1 MSCDIKIHNGTD
13 DSAVYRIT
21 HICGKIRHFGVGLLS
36 IEMPQRSAGYH
47 QFIEKHFG
55 YIELTDTCLAL
66 TQTDIVTLETF
77 GYSTTILMT
86 RKSIPFVI
94 SIPNTW
100 IHYTKQTSF
109 RCIVNIFYQHMPIPS
124 VLSVGRSCSHDEIQV
139 YLDEKKTFFSTLFT
153 KKNISYNC
161 TIITNHHIA
170 LTHLGTYFI
179 KDLQLDSN
187 SIFRQ
192 RV

>member
-1 MSCDIKIHNGTD
+1 MSCDIKIHKGTD

-21 HICGKIRHFGVGLLS
+21 HICGKIQHIGVGLLS

-77 GYSTTILMT
+77 GHSTTILMT
-86 RKSIPFVI
+86 KKSIPFVI

-100 IHYTKQTSF
+100 IYYTKQTSF

-124 VLSVGRSCSHDEIQV
+124 ALSVGRSCRHDEIQV
-139 YLDEKKTFFSTLFT
+139 CLNEKKNIFSTLFT
-153 KKNISYNC
+153 KKNISYN
-161 TIITNHHIA
+161 NYV
-170 LTHLGTYFI
+170 LL
-179 KDLQLDSN
+179 LQIL
-187 SIFRQ
+187 RLL
-192 RV
+192 